1 MIPPKAK
8 DDFLLKKKSPFP
20 IAANMNNII
29 KVCLY
34 VFVALRNVLRP
45 RSYDLPTPVGAPSL
59 TQDEWVSRVLVR
71 GFGRILSY

>member
-1 MIPPKAK
+1 
-8 DDFLLKKKSPFP
+8 
-20 IAANMNNII
+20 MNNII

-34 VFVALRNVLRP
+34 VFVALCNVLRP
-45 RSYDLPTPVGAPSL
+45 RSYDLPTPVVAPSL